1 MRISDW
7 SSDVCSSDRR
17 ARRPAVFA
25 ITSTGAAGP
34 EGVSMRFLSAFV
46 VTLLAATA
54 AQAHTG
60 APIGVGGGTG
70 GFAVGFLH
78 PLGGLDHVLAMVG
91 VGLFACFLCGRSL
104 WLVPVAF
111 VAM

>member
-1 MRISDW
+1 MTHSFPTRR
-7 SSDVCSSDRR
+7 SSDL
-17 ARRPAVFA
+17 A

-54 AQAHTG
+54 AQAHTR
-60 APIGVGGGTG
+60 APIGFGGGTG

-78 PLGGLDHVLAMVG
+78 PPGGLDHVLAMVG
-91 VGLFACFLCGRSL
+91 VGLFACFLGGRPL
-104 WLVPVAF
+104 WLAPLAF
-111 VAM
+111 LALVDDRKERRE